1 MLLRLDRLDRPDRPD
16 RRAWL
21 DRLDR
26 LGVGPALV
34 LVAVGVLPL
43 LLAYFDGPALG
54 RFVDLAVYRDAGVS
68 LLLDRPVYE
77 HESAGTGL
85 PFTYPPFAALLAIP
99 LALVPRPVL
108 EVAWAASALLVL
120 AWLARRLFPKM
131 TPGVLALLLVALV
144 WLLPV
149 RETLRFGQVNLLL
162 LALVVADL
170 TSVRPRWP
178 RGVLIGVA
186 AAVKLTPLVF
196 VPWLWL
202 SGRRREALW
211 AAVAAGGLTV
221 LAAVL
226 LPGTSEAFWT
236 DALLRPDRLGA
247 NDGISNQSLR
257 GVLLRS
263 GLAEPWST
271 VLWVTAAAVVGVLGL
286 VRASRADLLT
296 GLTLTGLL
304 AVLLSPVAWQHHLVW
319 VVPALAVLVRAG
331 RPRAAVATAVFFT
344 LTTPS
349 FGHVQ
354 GREGWPGQP
363 LWWLLEQSY
372 CLGALA
378 LLLLLPLRSRS
389 TAEVRSVAE
398 TSRRPLAA

>member
-1 MLLRLDRLDRPDRPD
+1 VLLRRHRPGRF
-16 RRAWL
+16 ACL
-21 DRLDR
+21 HRLDR
-26 LGVGPALV
+26 LGVGPALLLAV
-34 LVAVGVLPL
+34 VGVLPL
-43 LLAYFDGPALG
+43 LVAYFDGPALG
-54 RFVDLAVYRDAGVS
+54 RFVDLAVYRDAGAS

-77 HESAGTGL
+77 HESARTGL
-85 PFTYPPFAALLAIP
+85 PFTYPPIAALLAIP
-99 LALVPRPVL
+99 LTLVPRPAL
-108 EVAWAASALLVL
+108 DAAWAVSALLLL
-120 AWLARRLFPKM
+120 AWLTRRLFPTM
-131 TPGVLALLLVALV
+131 TPGVLALVFVGLL

-170 TSVRPRWP
+170 TSARPRWP

-202 SGRRREALW
+202 SGRRREAVW
-211 AAVAAGGLTV
+211 AGVAAGGLTV

-257 GVLLRS
+257 GALLRS
-263 GLAEPWST
+263 GLVEPWST
-271 VLWVTAAAVVGVLGL
+271 VLWLSAAAVVGVLGL
-286 VRASRADLLT
+286 VRASRADLLS

-331 RPRAAVATAVFFT
+331 RPRAAVATAIFFT

-354 GREGWPGQP
+354 SREGWPGQP

-378 LLLLLPLRSRS
+378 LLLLLPLRSPGTVEARS
-389 TAEVRSVAE
+389 AVEA
-398 TSRRPLAA
+398 SRRPFAA